1 MYIGIFSILIL
12 LVLIPIGTV
21 FANESLISVN
31 TDQDDYEEDD
41 IILVSG
47 NISTIIGN
55 TQVTLQLF
63 SDATLVDIDQ
73 IEVGEDGNY
82 FTRIKATGPLWQNSG
97 EYTIKVVYGEANVAE
112 KSFNYFTKSEIVETT
127 NIFEV
132 DAGDSGT
139 FDIKYKIRGGIVETI
154 KIEPEIFGLIL
165 KLDSSEKGTIVLD
178 LPRQFIDAE
187 KQNGKDVEFIII
199 IDNIQVS
206 HTESKIFSDMRTITI
221 DFEKGDSEIQII
233 GTYVIP
239 EFGTIVMIILTVGIM
254 SSVLLTRNRFQIK
267 I

>member
-1 MYIGIFSILIL
+1 MHIGIFSILIL

-97 EYTIKVVYGEANVAE
+97 EYTIKVVYL
-112 KSFNYFTKSEIVETT
+112 S
-127 NIFEV
+127 
-132 DAGDSGT
+132 
-139 FDIKYKIRGGIVETI
+139 
-154 KIEPEIFGLIL
+154 LIH
-165 KLDSSEKGTIVLD
+165 I
-178 LPRQFIDAE
+178 
-187 KQNGKDVEFIII
+187 
-199 IDNIQVS
+199 
-206 HTESKIFSDMRTITI
+206 
-221 DFEKGDSEIQII
+221 
-233 GTYVIP
+233 
-239 EFGTIVMIILTVGIM
+239 
-254 SSVLLTRNRFQIK
+254 
-267 I
+267 